1 MSYPDFETM
10 TTDEINKYFKVGSRY
25 HTTGGTPGRPKGAGG
40 ARKGAGRP
48 RKETG
53 ESLKIKK
60 GRFIITF

>member
-10 TTDEINKYFKVGSRY
+10 TESEINKYFKVGSRY
-25 HTTGGTPGRPKGAGG
+25 HTTGGTPGRAGG
-40 ARKGAGRP
+40 KREGAGRP
-48 RKETG
+48 KKVKG